1 MNKSYETFKK
11 LSLETLQKRQQNIR
25 TLKLRYPT
33 RIPTIVYTKNNAIPI
48 TEKSKFLVEDKVTVA
63 EFIHVLRKYVK
74 LQQQESI
81 FLFTEDNTIP
91 ASSSLLSNVYR
102 EHKNE
107 DGFLYI
113 EYNIENT
120 FG

>member
-11 LSLETLQKRQQNIR
+11 LSSETLQKRQQNIR

-33 RIPTIVYTKNNAIPI
+33 RIPIIVYTKNNAIPI

-74 LQQQESI
+74 IQQQESI
-81 FLFTEDNTIP
+81 FLFKEDWEGGDLVN
-91 ASSSLLSNVYR
+91 ANVKLGSKKILDSRDINY
-102 EHKNE
+102 HANK
-107 DGFLYI
+107 GW
-113 EYNIENT
+113 
-120 FG
+120 